1 VKPRK
6 HPADDG
12 AVSEAQ
18 RAEWEM
24 LRAAGRPL
32 QPANQPPSRS
42 KFGRVLD
49 FSESLVN
56 AGQGN
61 RWR

>member
-1 VKPRK
+1 VKPTK
-6 HPADDG
+6 HPAEEG

-24 LRAAGRPL
+24 MRAAGRPIE
-32 QPANQPPSRS
+32 AWAPPSRS

-49 FSESLVN
+49 LLERMTS
-56 AGQGN
+56 AGQSN

>member
-1 VKPRK
+1 MKPRK
-6 HPADDG
+6 HRADDG

-24 LRAAGRPL
+24 MRAAGRPL
-32 QPANQPPSRS
+32 EAWAPPSRS
-42 KFGRVLD
+42 RFGRVLD
-49 FSESLVN
+49 VLERIAG

>member
-6 HPADDG
+6 HPADEG

-24 LRAAGRPL
+24 QRAADRPL

-49 FSESLVN
+49 FFERVVG